1 MMNTKHK
8 TSRWDKVCLVLTGLL
23 LFVNIGLAQ
32 NIPARP
38 NPPRLVNDFANI
50 LTDEQVQTLENKLV
64 QFNDTTST
72 QICVV
77 TITSLDG
84 TTSNDYAQQLGE
96 KWGVG
101 NKEDNG
107 VVILVKPKTE
117 EESGDC
123 SIQTGYGMEE
133 YLTDAVCHHIIYDVL
148 IPAFKENDY
157 YGGIVKA
164 CDDIIALSTG
174 KFTAAQYTED
184 DEEWTTKTYV
194 GLALFIL
201 IAGIFLIAILLNIIS
216 VFTGRGGGKSG
227 GSGSYRGGGYGGS
240 SSWGGGSSSSSGGF
254 GGFGG
259 GHFGGGGAS
268 GKW

>member
-117 EESGDC
+117 EESGDVA
-123 SIQTGYGMEE
+123 IQVGYGLES
-133 YLTDAVCHHIIYDVL
+133 YIPDATAKYIIDL
-148 IPAFKENDY
+148 EMIPDFRENDY
-157 YGGIVKA
+157 YKGINNGCDAIIGFATGAYSSDKYEKLEKKASRLAAGIV
-164 CDDIIALSTG
+164 
-174 KFTAAQYTED
+174 
-184 DEEWTTKTYV
+184 
-194 GLALFIL
+194 LFIFGIIILRIVLL
-201 IAGIFLIAILLNIIS
+201 IINRS
-216 VFTGRGGGKSG
+216 D
-227 GSGSYRGGGYGGS
+227 SGSSRRSGRRNYGGGYGGGS

>member
-1 MMNTKHK
+1 MMRKHF
-8 TSRWDKVCLVLTGLL
+8 CLTLAFILIGV
-23 LFVNIGLAQ
+23 IGLAQ

-38 NPPRLVNDFANI
+38 NPPRLVNDFAKI

-107 VVILVKPKTE
+107 VVVLVKPKTV

-133 YLTDAVCHHIIYDVL
+133 YITDAVCHHIIYDVL

-227 GSGSYRGGGYGGS
+227 GSSYRGGGYGGGS
-240 SSWGGGSSSSSGGF
+240 SSWGGGSSGGF